1 MTTES
6 DLALH
11 EQLLLL
17 ALHDEKGTMHTWLF
31 AYAAAAAILVELIDR
46 GKLGVEHVKAQA
58 ILNAAETSPTG
69 QALLDDVLRQV
80 ANLPRPLP
88 VESWITSIAASAG
101 LQDRIADAL
110 CQRGILAR
118 SEGRVLWVFSR
129 KTYPTADAAPE
140 KALVAALAAELTGT
154 APLTAHGSVLLALAH
169 ETNILAHV
177 FDSAQL
183 AAHRDRI
190 NQAMKLD
197 TLAPAQ
203 QDVVRAAVAA
213 IANVRTAAIA
223 GAM

>member
-1 MTTES
+1 MTTQS

-46 GKLGVEHVKAQA
+46 GKLGIEHVKAHA
-58 ILNAAETSPTG
+58 ILNATDTSPTG
-69 QALLDDVLRQV
+69 LALLDDVLKQV
-80 ANLPRPLP
+80 ANVPRPLP

-129 KTYPTADAAPE
+129 KTYPTADSAPE
-140 KALVAALAAELTGT
+140 KALVAALQSELTGT
-154 APLTAHGSVLLALAH
+154 APLTAHGSVLLALGH
-169 ETNILAHV
+169 ETSILAHV
-177 FDSAQL
+177 FDAAQL
-183 AAHRDRI
+183 TTHRDRI
-190 NQAMKLD
+190 NDAMKLAA
-197 TLAPAQ
+197 LAPAQ